1 MRPKELQSVIDA
13 VCSKGK
19 MAFLEGAASEQ
30 ISAFEKE
37 MNVKLPEKY
46 KMWLQYSDGGEFFL
60 PAGIQLYGVAHN
72 PLIDVNCNDRPND
85 KYVVIGTMSF
95 GDPILFER
103 ETERISIYNHEA
115 GQIEEDE
122 IYEDF
127 FAFLNDLADILGVG
141 D

>member
-72 PLIDVNCNDRPND
+72 P
-85 KYVVIGTMSF
+85 VIGTMSF